1 MNTLLQTE
9 SDMSKS
15 VEQMSDEE
23 IQKAIDN
30 GEDLESD
37 SDKA

>member
-1 MNTLLQTE
+1 MATLLQTE
-9 SDMSKS
+9 SEVQKP
-15 VEQMSDEE
+15 VEQMTDEE
-23 IQKAIDN
+23 IQKAIDA